1 MGERVGHEA
10 ETPTILRIGKRP
22 LRAFAAS
29 WCVRINLGKEDVMS

>member
-1 MGERVGHEA
+1 MGERVGHEGEKPA
-10 ETPTILRIGKRP
+10 ILRVGNRS